1 MLDLGRK
8 RSVVSTSFVAKLT
21 RMRIKLVTGLHC
33 FRVLISVGFSLF
45 CAASSVMFLPRPQG
59 SKSLLF
65 IYQRSRKRRFQSLW
79 AEKVLEESMGVQD
92 RKKLHHMQEILRFSL
107 QRKAQECLRKH
118 WCGIGEICPQFL
130 FTHISLLPVPSF
142 SPSLTKGN

>member
-33 FRVLISVGFSLF
+33 FRVLVSVGFSLF

-65 IYQRSRKRRFQSLW
+65 IYQRSRKKRFQSLW
-79 AEKVLEESMGVQD
+79 AEKVLEESVGVQD
-92 RKKLHHMQEILRFSL
+92 RKKITSHARNSKVFFTEKGTRVPKEALMWNRRDLPPVSL
-107 QRKAQECLRKH
+107 YSHLSPSSA
-118 WCGIGEICPQFL
+118 FL
-130 FTHISLLPVPSF
+130 FP
-142 SPSLTKGN
+142 